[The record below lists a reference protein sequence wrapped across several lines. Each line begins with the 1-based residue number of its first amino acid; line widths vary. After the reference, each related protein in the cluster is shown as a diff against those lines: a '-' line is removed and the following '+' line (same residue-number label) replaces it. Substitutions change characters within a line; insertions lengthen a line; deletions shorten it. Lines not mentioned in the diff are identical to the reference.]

1 MKSHRTAN
9 CCAAGKRRLR
19 RSTPRRRR
27 RQASG
32 RRRDALSPRPFF
44 ARVLVAECFFLA
56 IPHSQKKTK
65 TKDKRRCRR
74 RSVPVTPQTPVPKL
88 SVKKTDYRFA
98 EICKK
103 KTKIARGDHRQSP
116 IRRSSASTTGWASRR
131 SITFHQVGPGRV
143 IFIGSC
149 SLSLSLSLGAAEY
162 RRSLERVVSF
172 FFIHPLRF
180 SVCCGRRFFCWCCL
194 AVPSQG
200 PSFFLANKSS

>member
-103 KTKIARGDHRQSP
+103 K
-116 IRRSSASTTGWASRR
+116 RRSREVIIVNRR
-131 SITFHQVGPGRV
+131 SAVHLHQRPVGRRDAPLLSIRLGPGV
-143 IFIGSC
+143 SYL
-149 SLSLSLSLGAAEY
+149 SALVLSLSLSLGAAEY

-194 AVPSQG
+194 AVLSQG

>member
-149 SLSLSLSLGAAEY
+149 SLSLSLSWSCRISSIPREGCFFFFHP
-162 RRSLERVVSF
+162 SSSF
-172 FFIHPLRF
+172 FCVL
-180 SVCCGRRFFCWCCL
+180 W
-194 AVPSQG
+194 
-200 PSFFLANKSS
+200 PSFFLLVLFGGPIARAFLFFGE